1 MQKKIEKEEEL
12 KKRKALT
19 LEFHIASDSRNRYH
33 FREHL
38 LTIRDD
44 DVRENMRGIRLL
56 ADKVNRRRIEEKREG
71 KPLYGSYLYA
81 AGLLDVIFHYIIG
94 RYSEEKAP
102 GVLGELEEFLENQYG
117 KEALQNL
124 YSHFSGSFPA
134 LAVYKGEKK
143 ADDYLFGSDPSGI
156 PNSRLILE
164 ELIILWLGNIN
175 PAFEPLI
182 ELINDKSLEKSTN
195 YLSVMES
202 INGFFKN
209 KPAFG
214 PDNEYLI
221 DMLRSPA
228 LDSPDSL
235 MGQIEFILKRWKN
248 LLGRLADIILRGID
262 LIREEEKA
270 RDGFRPGET
279 YVVQF
284 SHDEDLE
291 RFSDDLDWM
300 PKVVLMAKC
309 TYVWLD
315 QLSKTYD
322 KNIYRLDHIPDE
334 ELDRLASRGF
344 TGLWLI
350 GLWERSRA
358 SKRIKQI
365 CGNPEAVAS
374 AYSLLDYDIA
384 HDLGGEDAYENL
396 RKRAW
401 ERGIRLASDMVP
413 NHMGIDSRWLIEH
426 PDWFVQLDYPPF
438 PSYAFE
444 GEDLCHDDRVG
455 VFLEEGYWH
464 KSDAAVVFKRV
475 DYHTGETK
483 FIYHGNDG
491 TQMPWN
497 DTAQLNFLKSEV
509 REAVIQTILHVA
521 RKFPI
526 IRFDAAMTL
535 AKRHYQR
542 LWFPPP
548 GAGGDI
554 PSRAEHS
561 ISNEEFQNLFPL
573 EFWREVVDRV
583 REEVPETLLLAE
595 AFWMME
601 GYFVRSLGMHRVYNS
616 AFMNM
621 LKNEEN
627 AKYRMSI
634 KNVLEFNPQILKR
647 YVNFMNNPDEETA
660 VAQFGK
666 DDKYFGVCMMM
677 STMPG
682 LPMYGHGQVEGF
694 AEKYGMEYRRA
705 YWDERPDSYLVARH
719 EREIFPLLKKRY
731 LFSGVENFLLYDF
744 YNRAGYVDEDVFA
757 YSNGAGNERALIIY
771 LNKFRSAKGTIR
783 LSAGYIHDG
792 AIKQS
797 TLGEGLGIS
806 HGDEKYCLFRDIIT
820 GLQYIRS
827 NNEMLNNGIYVELEA
842 FKYHVF
848 LDFHEVEDDESRHYG
863 RLHAY
868 LNGRGVHSIEDA
880 LVEMEMQS
888 LLHFFHEAINPGSL
902 RYLAEGMTDGELDPG
917 VLAAFEEKS
926 TNLIKGYQS
935 FESKATLP
943 KGLVED
949 LKKTYR
955 TIMSLPEL
963 AREDDSGWRA
973 YLTTDPYGA
982 ETGELQ
988 GYRLM
993 LSWLFIWL
1001 LYKIKPQMSD
1011 SKRSFDWL
1019 FERYLASM
1027 IRKSFMT
1034 LGVFEKEAG
1043 EEAQLLRLIIKNEEK
1058 LTFAGRPSLHS
1069 QMEGLFKIGAVQDF
1083 IDVNMHGNILYFNKE
1098 KMEVL
1103 IYWFFIMALVKGL
1116 TEGVDRKKVL
1126 ANMEVVHKKVSLI
1139 LNSAEKSGYRLEAFL
1154 ALL

>member
-1 MQKKIEKEEEL
+1 MQKKIKKEEEIQ
-12 KKRKALT
+12 KRKELT
-19 LEFHIASDSRNRYH
+19 LEFQIARSARDRYK
-33 FREHL
+33 FRDYL
-38 LTIRDD
+38 VTICNDD
-44 DVRENMRGIRLL
+44 IKANMRGIRLIT
-56 ADKVNRRRIEEKREG
+56 DKINKRRLSEKKGE
-71 KPLYGSYLYA
+71 KPLYGSYLYV
-81 AGLLDVIFHYIIG
+81 AGLLDSVFHYIIG
-94 RYSEEKAP
+94 LYIEKKAP
-102 GVLGELEEFLENQYG
+102 GVIGELEEVLEDELG
-117 KEALQNL
+117 KEEFQQLCSL
-124 YSHFSGSFPA
+124 FSSDFPA
-134 LAVYKGEKK
+134 LAVYKGEKSAQEYL
-143 ADDYLFGSDPSGI
+143 ADQSSGI

-164 ELIILWLGNIN
+164 ELIIIWLGNIN
-175 PAFEPLI
+175 PAFSPLL
-182 ELINDKSLEKSTN
+182 ELVDDESLKESTN
-195 YLSVMES
+195 YITA
-202 INGFFKN
+202 INTIDRFFKE
-209 KPAFG
+209 KPTFG
-214 PDNEYLI
+214 PDGEYLI
-221 DMLRSPA
+221 DMLRTPA
-228 LDSPDSL
+228 LKSPHSL
-235 MGQIEFILKRWKN
+235 MDQIEFILKRWKS
-248 LLGRLADIILRGID
+248 LLGKLSDILLKGLD

-270 RDGFRPGET
+270 RGGFRPGET
-279 YVVQF
+279 YIPQF
-284 SHDEDLE
+284 SRDDDLE

-300 PKVVLMAKC
+300 PKVTLMAKC

-315 QLSKTYD
+315 QLSKKHGRD
-322 KNIYRLDHIPDE
+322 INRLDQIPDE
-334 ELDRLASRGF
+334 ELDSLASRGF

-374 AYSLLDYDIA
+374 AYSLYDYIIA
-384 HDLGGEDAYENL
+384 HDLGGEEAYLNL
-396 RKRAW
+396 RHRAW
-401 ERGIRLASDMVP
+401 QKGIRLASDMVP
-413 NHMGIDSRWLIEH
+413 NHMGVDSRWVVEH
-426 PDWFVQLDYPPF
+426 PDWFIQLPYSPF
-438 PSYAFE
+438 PSYSFE
-444 GEDLCHDDRVG
+444 GEDLCHDDHVG

-464 KSDAAVVFKRV
+464 KSDAAVAFKRV
-475 DYHTGETK
+475 DYHTGDVRY
-483 FIYHGNDG
+483 IYHGNDG

-497 DTAQLNFLKSEV
+497 DTAQLNFLKAEV

-548 GAGGDI
+548 GGGGDI

-561 ISNEEFQNLFPL
+561 ISNEEFQRIFPV

-583 REEVPETLLLAE
+583 REEVPDTLLLAE

-682 LPMYGHGQVEGF
+682 LPMFGHGQIEGF

-744 YNRAGYVDEDVFA
+744 YNTAGYVDEDVFA

-783 LSAGYIHDG
+783 LSAGHIHG
-792 AIKQS
+792 GSIKQRP
-797 TLGEGLGIS
+797 LAEGLTLSYG
-806 HGDEKYCLFRDIIT
+806 HEKYCLFRDMIT
-820 GLQYIRS
+820 GLEYIRS
-827 NNEMLNNGIYVELEA
+827 NNEIHDNGLYVEIEA

-848 LDFHEVEDDESRHYG
+848 LDFREVADDESRRYG
-863 RLHAY
+863 KVHSY

-888 LLHFFHEAINPGSL
+888 LLYYFDEAVNPGSL
-902 RYLAEGMTDGELDPG
+902 RYLAQGMTAGEIDPAI
-917 VLAAFEEKS
+917 LKTFAEKVA
-926 TNLIKGYQS
+926 NLVRGYQS
-935 FESKATLP
+935 FENKAEIP
-943 KGLVED
+943 EGSEED
-949 LKKTYR
+949 MEETYR
-955 TIMSLPEL
+955 TIMSLPGL
-963 AREDDSGWRA
+963 TREDDKGWRGFLA
-973 YLTTDPYGA
+973 TDPHGA
-982 ETGELQ
+982 GTGDLY

-993 LSWLFIWL
+993 LCWLFTRVI
-1001 LYKIKPQMSD
+1001 YRMKPRISD
-1011 SKRSFDWL
+1011 SRRSFDWL
-1019 FERYLASM
+1019 YERYLSSIINRSLLA
-1027 IRKSFMT
+1027 
-1034 LGVFEKEAG
+1034 LGVYEKEAH
-1043 EEAQLLRLIIKNEEK
+1043 EETQLLKLMIKNEEK
-1058 LTFAGRPSLHS
+1058 LTFDSTPSLFS
-1069 QMEGLFKIGAVQDF
+1069 QIEGLFKIGAVQNF
-1083 IDVNMHGNILYFNKE
+1083 IDVNMYENTLYFNKE
-1098 KMEVL
+1098 KTEVL
-1103 IYWFFIMALVKGL
+1103 IYWFFIMALIRGL
-1116 TEGVDRKKVL
+1116 TEGEDRKKAL
-1126 ANMEVVHKKVSLI
+1126 ANMEAIYEKVSLI
-1139 LNSAEKSGYRLEAFL
+1139 LTAAEKSGYRLEAFL

>member
-1 MQKKIEKEEEL
+1 MPKKIDKTEEI
-12 KKRKALT
+12 KKRKELT
-19 LEFHIASDSRNRYH
+19 LEFHIAKAARDRYG

-38 LTIRDD
+38 VTIRDD
-44 DVRENMRGIRLL
+44 DVKENMRGIRLL
-56 ADKVNRRRIEEKREG
+56 ADKVNKRRIGEKREG

-94 RYSEEKAP
+94 CYSEEKAP
-102 GVLGELEEFLENQYG
+102 GVLGELEEFLENKYG
-117 KEALQNL
+117 KKELKNL
-124 YSHFSGSFPA
+124 YAVFSENYPS
-134 LAVYKGEKK
+134 LAVYKGEKSPEEYAG
-143 ADDYLFGSDPSGI
+143 ADSSDI
-156 PNSRLILE
+156 PNSRLMLE

-175 PAFEPLI
+175 PAFEPLM
-182 ELINDKSLEKSTN
+182 ELVDDEVLEKSSK
-195 YLSVMES
+195 YLPLMES
-202 INGFFKN
+202 VNLFFRE
-209 KPAFG
+209 KPTFG

-221 DMLRSPA
+221 DMLRAPA
-228 LDSPDSL
+228 LNSPDSL
-235 MGQIEFILKRWKN
+235 MGQIEYILKRWRM
-248 LLGRLADIILRGID
+248 LLGKLGDVILKGID
-262 LIREEEKA
+262 LVREEEKA

-279 YVVQF
+279 YVVEF

-315 QLSKTYD
+315 QLSKKYE

-334 ELDRLASRGF
+334 ELDILAARGF

-374 AYSLLDYDIA
+374 AYSLLDYNIA
-384 HDLGGEDAYENL
+384 EDLGGEEAYRDLCN
-396 RKRAW
+396 RSWK
-401 ERGIRLASDMVP
+401 RGIRLASDMVP
-413 NHMGIDSRWLIEH
+413 NHMGIDSRWLVEH

-438 PSYAFE
+438 PSYTFE

-464 KSDAAVVFKRV
+464 KSDAAVAFKRV
-475 DYHTGETK
+475 DYHTGDTQY
-483 FIYHGNDG
+483 IYHGNDG

-497 DTAQLNFLKSEV
+497 DTAQLNFLKAEV

-561 ISNEEFQNLFPL
+561 ISNDEFQQLFPV

-583 REEVPETLLLAE
+583 RQEVPETLLLAE

-666 DDKYFGVCMMM
+666 DDRYFGVCMMM

-682 LPMYGHGQVEGF
+682 LPMFGHGQIEGF

-744 YNRAGYVDEDVFA
+744 YNTAGYVDEDVFA
-757 YSNGAGNERALIIY
+757 YSNGAGNERALVIY
-771 LNKFRSAKGTIR
+771 LNKFRSARGSIKM
-783 LSAGYIHDG
+783 SAGYISDG
-792 AIKQS
+792 SIKQR

-806 HGDEKYCLFRDIIT
+806 HGDEKYCLFRDMIT
-820 GLQYIRS
+820 GLEYIRS
-827 NNEMLNNGIYVELEA
+827 SNEMIDRGIYVELEA

-848 LDFHEVEDDESRHYG
+848 LDFREVEDDESKHYG
-863 RLHAY
+863 KVHAF
-868 LNGRGVHSIEDA
+868 LNGRGVQSMEDA

-888 LLHFFHEAINPGSL
+888 LLHAFDESINAGSL
-902 RYLAEGMTDGELDPG
+902 RYLAEGMTEDELDPA
-917 VLAAFEEKS
+917 VLATFEEKS
-926 TNLIKGYQS
+926 ANLMRGYRS
-935 FESKATLP
+935 FENNAVMP
-943 KGLVED
+943 ED
-949 LKKTYR
+949 LEDNIRETYK
-955 TIMSLPEL
+955 TIMSLPSL
-963 AREDDSGWRA
+963 AREDDTGWRG
-973 YLTTDPYGA
+973 YLTTDPNTA
-982 ETGELQ
+982 DTGELQ

-993 LSWLFIWL
+993 LAWTFTSL
-1001 LYKIKPQMSD
+1001 LYRMQPERSD
-1011 SKRSFDWL
+1011 SRRSFDWL
-1019 FERYLASM
+1019 FERYLSSRIIKA
-1027 IRKSFMT
+1027 FTT
-1034 LGVFEKEAG
+1034 LGVYEKEAR
-1043 EEAQLLRLIIKNEEK
+1043 EEVQLLKLMIKNGEK
-1058 LTFAGRPSLHS
+1058 LTFANTSSLFS
-1069 QMEGLFKIGAVQDF
+1069 QVEGLLKVGAVQDF
-1083 IDVNMHGNILYFNKE
+1083 IDVNMHENILYFNKE

-1116 TEGVDRKKVL
+1116 TEDGNRKKVL
-1126 ANMEVVHKKVSLI
+1126 ANMEVVYEKASFI
-1139 LNSAEKSGYRLEAFL
+1139 LSSAEKSGYRLEDFL